1 MIRRVDQTLFGHRAT
16 DILIDRVIFFST
28 VSISGPDV
36 DLRSRSRFLLV
47 PLWPV
52 PFFDPFIQHLAR
64 RSELFFIATPSF
76 GPLIVDLLLCFQE
89 ARRLLDAGVS
99 SRIQNC
105 WLELKTQSVQNSP

>member
-1 MIRRVDQTLFGHRAT
+1 MDLGSRA
-16 DILIDRVIFFST
+16 
-28 VSISGPDV
+28 
-36 DLRSRSRFLLV
+36 RFLFA

-64 RSELFFIATPSF
+64 RSELLFIATPSF
-76 GPLIVDLLLCFQE
+76 GPLVVDLLLGFQE

-105 WLELKTQSVQNSP
+105 WLELKAQSVQNSPQRGFGVDHK